1 MQKSQNWCVTKNH
14 QTDKISVYEAGSFI
28 NKQCKNNE

>member
-1 MQKSQNWCVTKNH
+1 MQKSQNWCVTKN
-14 QTDKISVYEAGSFI
+14 QIDKISVYESGSFI